1 MSANGYTKEEVID
14 ALHGIAG
21 EMHNKMLKGEPP
33 TMTLPVRT
41 KQNISFDERIGV
53 FKYGKWKED
62 VCDQC
67 KSKDMSRK
75 GILLTCNE
83 CLNEYEKRRVWEV
96 KKTVRDAT
104 SLGSARQLL
113 RALHITEFIEEMIE
127 SGKSSTLREMYYISE
142 GWGHGKFGSQN
153 ESNNLAED
161 LEIITKCMREDFKL
175 RPEEDG
181 ARIIGNITFEE
192 RNRRGEWMRINCR
205 DDVGD
210 SGYGVPYNVEAE
222 KLRLIDHDVDYV
234 MAIETGGMFD
244 RLVENGFDE
253 SSRCALV
260 HLKGQPARSTRRIIK
275 RMNEEWNL
283 PIIVF
288 LDGDPWSYR
297 IYASIAYGA
306 IKTAHISEYL
316 ATPSAVYLGIE
327 ADDIIRFD
335 LPADDLS
342 DKDIQALNAE
352 LSDPRFQDAR
362 WQEEIKL
369 MLELGK
375 KAEQQS
381 LAKYGLD
388 FVTDT
393 YLPEKLAEIIGR

>member
-1 MSANGYTKEEVID
+1 MSANGYTKEQVIE
-14 ALHGIAG
+14 ALHDIAG

-41 KQNISFDERIGV
+41 KKYIAFDSNLGV
-53 FKYGKWKED
+53 YKYGNMR
-62 VCDQC
+62 
-67 KSKDMSRK
+67 S
-75 GILLTCNE
+75 T
-83 CLNEYEKRRVWEV
+83 
-96 KKTVRDAT
+96 RDAT

-113 RALHITEFIEEMIE
+113 RALHVTEFIEEMIHA
-127 SGKSSTLREMYYISE
+127 GKSSTLREMYYISE

-222 KLRLIDHDVDYV
+222 KLRLIEHDVDFI

-244 RLVENGFDE
+244 RLIENGFDE
-253 SSRCALV
+253 AARCALI

-283 PIIVF
+283 PVLVF

-316 ATPSAVYLGIE
+316 ATPSAVYLGIT
-327 ADDIIRFD
+327 ADDILAYD
-335 LPADDLS
+335 LPSDDLS
-342 DKDIQALNAE
+342 SKDIQALNAE
-352 LSDPRFQDAR
+352 LSDPRFADQW
-362 WQEEIKL
+362 WQRQIND
-369 MLELGK
+369 MLENGK

-393 YLPEKLAEIIGR
+393 YLPEKLAEIMGR